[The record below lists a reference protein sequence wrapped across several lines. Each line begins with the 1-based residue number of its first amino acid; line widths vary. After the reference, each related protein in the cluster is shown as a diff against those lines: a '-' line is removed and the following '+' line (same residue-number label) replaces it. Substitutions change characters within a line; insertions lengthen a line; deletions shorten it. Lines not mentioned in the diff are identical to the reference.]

1 MVDREGE
8 YVDCRRH
15 HPGPRSVDDS
25 GAAVWYF
32 EDLQP
37 GDDALGS
44 TFVVERDEMVEFAR
58 RWDSQTFHLDDAVA
72 NAMFGEG
79 GVTAPGVFV
88 MAIRTRLLH
97 DTPGTG
103 TDIAVI
109 AALGYDELRFHA
121 PVRAGDTLQLRQEW
135 LDKRVSDSKPDRGVA
150 RSRVSL
156 VNQDGVQ
163 VMSHIDTVLVRRRS
177 LTD

>member
-1 MVDREGE
+1 MR
-8 YVDCRRH
+8 
-15 HPGPRSVDDS
+15 
-25 GAAVWYF
+25 YF
-32 EDLQP
+32 EDLEP
-37 GDDALGS
+37 GDVVLGP
-44 TFVVERDEMVEFAR
+44 TLVVERDEMVEFAR
-58 RWDSQTFHLDDAVA
+58 RWDPQPFHLDDAVA

-97 DTPGTG
+97 DTQ
-103 TDIAVI
+103 DLAVI

-150 RSRVSL
+150 RSRISL
-156 VNQDGVQ
+156 VNEDGVE
-163 VMSHIDTVLVRRRS
+163 VMSHIDTILVRRRNP
-177 LTD
+177 TN

>member
-1 MVDREGE
+1 VR
-8 YVDCRRH
+8 
-15 HPGPRSVDDS
+15 
-25 GAAVWYF
+25 YF

-37 GDDALGS
+37 GDVILGS
-44 TFVVERDEMVEFAR
+44 TFVVERDEMIEFAR
-58 RWDSQTFHLDDAVA
+58 RWDPQPFHLDDAVA

-97 DTPGTG
+97 DTP
-103 TDIAVI
+103 DLAVI

-135 LDKRVSDSKPDRGVA
+135 LDKRVSESKPDRGVA
-150 RSRVSL
+150 RSRLSL
-156 VNQDGVQ
+156 VNEGGVE
-163 VMSHIDTVLVRRRS
+163 VMSHIDTILLSRRNP
-177 LTD
+177 TD

>member
-1 MVDREGE
+1 MR
-8 YVDCRRH
+8 
-15 HPGPRSVDDS
+15 
-25 GAAVWYF
+25 YF

-58 RWDSQTFHLDDAVA
+58 RWDPQTFHLDDAAA

-79 GVTAPGVFV
+79 GVTASGAFL

-97 DTPGTG
+97 DMHGGFVQGIATL
-103 TDIAVI
+103 DLAVI

-121 PVRAGDTLQLRQEW
+121 PVRAGDTLQLRLEW

-150 RSRVSL
+150 RSRISL

-163 VMSHIDTVLVRRRS
+163 AMSHIDTILVRRRS

>member
-1 MVDREGE
+1 MR
-8 YVDCRRH
+8 
-15 HPGPRSVDDS
+15 
-25 GAAVWYF
+25 YF

-37 GDDALGS
+37 GDIALGS

-58 RWDSQTFHLDDAVA
+58 RWDPQPFHLDDAIA

-79 GVTAPGVFV
+79 GVTAPGVYV

-97 DTPGTG
+97 DTP
-103 TDIAVI
+103 DLAVI

-150 RSRVSL
+150 RSRLSL
-156 VNQDGVQ
+156 VNQDGVE
-163 VMSHIDTVLVRRRS
+163 VMSHIDTILVRRRNPN
-177 LTD
+177 D

>member
-1 MVDREGE
+1 MR
-8 YVDCRRH
+8 
-15 HPGPRSVDDS
+15 
-25 GAAVWYF
+25 YF

-37 GDDALGS
+37 GDVALGS

-58 RWDSQTFHLDDAVA
+58 RWDPQPFHLDDAAA

-79 GVTAPGVFV
+79 GVTAPGAYV

-97 DTPGTG
+97 DTP
-103 TDIAVI
+103 DLAAI

-135 LDKRVSDSKPDRGVA
+135 LNKRVSDSKPDRGVA
-150 RSRVSL
+150 RSRLSL
-156 VNQDGVQ
+156 VNQDGVE
-163 VMSHIDTVLVRRRS
+163 VMSHIDTILVRRR
-177 LTD
+177 DPND

>member
-1 MVDREGE
+1 MR
-8 YVDCRRH
+8 
-15 HPGPRSVDDS
+15 
-25 GAAVWYF
+25 YF

-37 GDDALGS
+37 GDVTLGS
-44 TFVVERDEMVEFAR
+44 TFVVELEEMVEFAR
-58 RWDSQTFHLDDAVA
+58 RWDPQPFHLDEAVA

-97 DTPGTG
+97 DTP
-103 TDIAVI
+103 DLAVI
-109 AALGYDELRFHA
+109 AGLGYDELRFHA

-150 RSRVSL
+150 RSRLSL

-177 LTD
+177 PND

>member
-1 MVDREGE
+1 MR
-8 YVDCRRH
+8 
-15 HPGPRSVDDS
+15 
-25 GAAVWYF
+25 YF

-37 GDDALGS
+37 GDVALGS

-58 RWDSQTFHLDDAVA
+58 RWDPQPFHLDDAVA

-79 GVTAPGVFV
+79 GVTAPGVYV

-97 DTPGTG
+97 DTP
-103 TDIAVI
+103 DLAVI

-135 LDKRVSDSKPDRGVA
+135 LDKRVSDSKPDRGVV
-150 RSRVSL
+150 RSRLSL
-156 VNQDGVQ
+156 VNQDGVE
-163 VMSHIDTVLVRRRS
+163 VMSHIDTILVRRRS
-177 LTD
+177 LTG

>member
-1 MVDREGE
+1 MR
-8 YVDCRRH
+8 
-15 HPGPRSVDDS
+15 
-25 GAAVWYF
+25 YF

-37 GDDALGS
+37 GDVALGS
-44 TFVVERDEMVEFAR
+44 TFVVHREEMVEFAR
-58 RWDSQTFHLDDAVA
+58 RWDPQPFHLEDAVA

-97 DTPGTG
+97 DTP
-103 TDIAVI
+103 DLAVI

-121 PVRAGDTLQLRQEW
+121 PVRAGDTLKLRQEW

-150 RSRVSL
+150 RSRLSL
-156 VNQDGVQ
+156 VNQDGVE
-163 VMSHIDTVLVRRRS
+163 VMSHIDTILLRRR
-177 LTD
+177 DPND